1 MATKKKAAKKAA
13 PKKAAVK
20 KAAVKKKAV
29 KKAAP
34 KKAAVK
40 KKAVKKAAPKKAAV
54 KKKAVAKKAVV
65 KKVAPKKK
73 PAPKKK
79 SQMKKYGQYYSALSE
94 KRKRLTEGLSKSR
107 SEVQS
112 HSANDGIR
120 DYADVAQRAYTKEF
134 LYSLSAT
141 ERRLLQLVDAAR
153 TRIENGEYGFC
164 ANCSKAVQEKRLNA
178 IPWARHCI
186 QCQELW
192 DEGKLHD

>member
-1 MATKKKAAKKAA
+1 MAVKKKAATKKKAVKKTAAKKT
-13 PKKAAVK
+13 
-20 KAAVKKKAV
+20 VKKKAV
-29 KKAAP
+29 KKVAP
-34 KKAAVK
+34 KKVVK
-40 KKAVKKAAPKKAAV
+40 KKAAPKA
-54 KKKAVAKKAVV
+54 KAVS
-65 KKVAPKKK
+65 KKVVVKK

-79 SQMKKYGQYYSALSE
+79 SQMKKYAGYYSALTA
-94 KRKRLTEGLSKSR
+94 KRKILTEGLSKSKA
-107 SEVQS
+107 EVQA

-134 LYSLSAT
+134 LYSLSAA

-153 TRIENGEYGFC
+153 ARIANGEYGFC
-164 ANCSKAVQEKRLNA
+164 ANCSKAVQPKRLDA